1 MVIVEDESEGR
12 TDDEDESVI
21 SYCARFEL
29 QGRV

>member
-1 MVIVEDESEGR
+1 MVIVEDESEER
-12 TDDEDESVI
+12 AEDEDEPVI